1 MYFEGYSQ
9 LNVCNG
15 HILSLYLL
23 MNSKGISYSFT
34 FKVYISKHEIN
45 PGLEIIVKL
54 NSMYICL
61 RDSLCMF
68 CRILKVRIIN
78 IYYHF

>member
-1 MYFEGYSQ
+1 MHFDYNKHPYDHDDENIWFGQ
-9 LNVCNG
+9 LNACNG

-34 FKVYISKHEIN
+34 FIFYISKHEIN

-54 NSMYICL
+54 NSMFMSK
-61 RDSLCMF
+61 R
-68 CRILKVRIIN
+68 
-78 IYYHF
+78 